1 MNLCNVKV
9 PGKGEVVQFLQT
21 SVKNFNKIALKE
33 LRGGD
38 VYQGVT
44 CHKQLKVMAEM
55 KRMFSKKGNMFKC
68 KPCQLVRSDLTNMIN
83 HINGSHADLLSGKS
97 RKQQGKFNVKKKIRI
112 CLERMCDPSLQI
124 EEVVIPGNMRKFVKE
139 NESNIYEEAASYLVS
154 KLIHLTGAQ
163 VGKRSVDI
171 YLCKSCGINVSP
183 ENVANSK
190 TEENR
195 NSRRRIVEHL
205 ALVHPTEFRALAD
218 QLNVTAG
225 LEICKLLFEVLDN
238 GMIQQA
244 KSDCF

>member
-1 MNLCNVKV
+1 M
-9 PGKGEVVQFLQT
+9 
-21 SVKNFNKIALKE
+21 KE
-33 LRGGD
+33 D
-38 VYQGVT
+38 
-44 CHKQLKVMAEM
+44 
-55 KRMFSKKGNMFKC
+55 
-68 KPCQLVRSDLTNMIN
+68 
-83 HINGSHADLLSGKS
+83 
-97 RKQQGKFNVKKKIRI
+97 
-112 CLERMCDPSLQI
+112 
-124 EEVVIPGNMRKFVKE
+124 
-139 NESNIYEEAASYLVS
+139 ESNIYEEAAYLVS
-154 KLIHLTGAQ
+154 KLIHLTRAQ
-163 VGKRSVDI
+163 VGKRGVDI

-238 GMIQQA
+238 GMIQQD

>member
-1 MNLCNVKV
+1 MDCCFLQMNLCNVKV

-21 SVKNFNKIALKE
+21 SVKNFNKIDLKE

-38 VYQGVT
+38 VYQGAT

-55 KRMFSKKGNMFKC
+55 KRMFSKKGTIFKC
-68 KPCQLVRSDLTNMIN
+68 KPCQFVRSDLTNMIN

-124 EEVVIPGNMRKFVKE
+124 PGNMRKFVKE

-154 KLIHLTGAQ
+154 KLIQLTRAQ

-171 YLCKSCGINVSP
+171 YLCIAVCSV
-183 ENVANSK
+183 
-190 TEENR
+190 
-195 NSRRRIVEHL
+195 
-205 ALVHPTEFRALAD
+205 
-218 QLNVTAG
+218 Q
-225 LEICKLLFEVLDN
+225 VLWH
-238 GMIQQA
+238 
-244 KSDCF
+244 KCLT